1 MLKREQKRGR
11 PGQTVE
17 VVRNV
22 EDKKLERTGMCG
34 ELLLWRIWRYQRG
47 NHNSYI
53 EEEQKIIVIEWTLV
67 LNKVYDFPTGN
78 AQQKKEAQIV

>member
-34 ELLLWRIWRYQRG
+34 ELLL
-47 NHNSYI
+47 
-53 EEEQKIIVIEWTLV
+53 
-67 LNKVYDFPTGN
+67 
-78 AQQKKEAQIV
+78 